1 MITKASTFARTG
13 RSMKNLANTASVFLS
28 GNHPRFVSLRS
39 DQDCSTTNKL
49 GTNNTARQVEAS
61 IPLATAIPRERRA
74 LAPAPLASTSG
85 STPRINVNEVIM
97 IGRKRA
103 LEAFA
108 TASKTEKRRV
118 RENG

>member
-61 IPLATAIPRERRA
+61 IPLATAIPRERRG
-74 LAPAPLASTSG
+74 LPPAPLASTNG
-85 STPRINVNEVIM
+85 TTPRIKANEGLM
-97 IGRKRA
+97 IDRKRR
-103 LEAFA
+103 LQAF
-108 TASKTEKRRV
+108 THASLLPLPA
-118 RENG
+118 